1 MIKSFNKEE
10 FMSQPAEIKITQE
23 MEYAYGSRTDSP
35 ICAFPHEQSIV
46 ITVGGEDHD
55 VRDLVWRLKCAEA
68 NIDQLCERLVK
79 LDCYCHALESRLGQQ
94 EARIF

>member
-10 FMSQPAEIKITQE
+10 FMSQPVQVEISQDT
-23 MEYAYGSRTDSP
+23 EYAQNIHGNT
-35 ICAFPHEQSIV
+35 IAAFPTGQTVV
-46 ITVGGEDHD
+46 INVGGEEYD

-79 LDCYCHALESRLGQQ
+79 LDCCCHDLESRLSKQ
-94 EARIF
+94 EERVF